1 MTTAYALGTE
11 DPLWENGVARQV
23 MISALGATAICSPHV
38 PALSTPDRQQ
48 GGGDRRRPVRPVS
61 SRPSFPEVPL
71 GGEEIASD
79 QPLAVARE
87 LRVGSCAD
95 AAVGACLARTVGVS
109 DYNLRAFVEAGGL
122 MSYASSI
129 TDAYLQAGIYTGRI
143 LKGVKPSDL
152 PVMVPTKFELVIN
165 LKTAKPRR
173 LLVSTA

>member
-1 MTTAYALGTE
+1 LDKVFASVAEQRADALIVGGDAFFTSQR
-11 DPLWENGVARQV
+11 DRLVDLVARH
-23 MISALGATAICSPHV
+23 AL
-38 PALSTPDRQQ
+38 PA
-48 GGGDRRRPVRPVS
+48 V
-61 SRPSFPEVPL
+61 
-71 GGEEIASD
+71 
-79 QPLAVARE
+79 
-87 LRVGSCAD
+87 
-95 AAVGACLARTVGVS
+95 
-109 DYNLRAFVEAGGL
+109 YNLRAFVEAGGL